1 MPELET
7 VKPEHLDGMVLC
19 LGRQLRDPQKAKQC
33 LERYW
38 RDQAVIVWTTEQV
51 HRAANERQLALTP
64 AEARELLHRF
74 VLNFDPFVGQSW
86 FTLVDFIEH
95 SGLGRQLTRAEL
107 HRLLEHN
114 HLTVAKPR

>member
-1 MPELET
+1 MKTEQ
-7 VKPEHLDGMVLC
+7 LDGMVLC
-19 LGRQLRDPQKAKQC
+19 LGRQVRHAQQAKQC

-38 RDQAVIVWTTEQV
+38 RDQAAIVWTIEQV

-64 AEARELLHRF
+64 AEARTLLHRF
-74 VLNFDPFVGQSW
+74 VTGFDPFVGQSW
-86 FTLVDFIEH
+86 FTLVELIEH